1 MGFLS
6 FLKGMKND
14 ELGAPDL
21 VLRTSRSCVVLG
33 ILCLLTG
40 LGAFSRAALHL
51 LNGGSVWVTLVGLG
65 FAAGFTA
72 GGLFILT
79 YRKSVIVSERQSRI
93 EYMESGLLS
102 QNRATFH
109 FRDVIHLELCR
120 VSEFLCASRACL
132 WLVKAYVR
140 RGSGFDAVRLFEGSR
155 ADEALE
161 VAHRLS
167 ALLDV
172 QVYQEHGLVGMS
184 SFTSQVGL

>member
-21 VLRTSRSCVVLG
+21 VLRTSRSCVILG
-33 ILCLLTG
+33 ILFLLTG
-40 LGAFSRAALHL
+40 LGAFARAILHL
-51 LNGGSVWVTLVGLG
+51 LSGGGGWVALMGVAA
-65 FAAGFTA
+65 AAGFVA
-72 GGLFILT
+72 VGLFILT

-93 EYMESGLLS
+93 EYMESGLLA
-102 QNRATFH
+102 QTRATFH

-120 VSEFLCASRACL
+120 VSEFLCASQACL

-140 RGSGFDAVRLFEGSR
+140 RGGGFDAVRLFEADR

-167 ALLDV
+167 AMLDV
-172 QVYQEHGLVGMS
+172 QIYQEDGLVGTR
-184 SFTSQVGL
+184 SFTSRVGL

>member
-40 LGAFSRAALHL
+40 LGAFSRAVLHL
-51 LNGGSVWVTLVGLG
+51 FGGGGFWVALLGVAAGGG
-65 FAAGFTA
+65 FAA

-93 EYMESGLLS
+93 EYMESGLLA
-102 QNRATFH
+102 QTRATFH
-109 FRDVIHLELCR
+109 FRDVLHLELGR
-120 VSEFLCASRACL
+120 VSEFLCASQACL

-140 RGSGFDAVRLFEGSR
+140 RGGGFDAVRLFEGNR

-167 ALLDV
+167 AMLDV
-172 QVYQEHGLVGMS
+172 QVYQEDTLVGMR